1 LGNDDNAP
9 MNKVLGG
16 DMPAAMWRDFV
27 ERAGPLV
34 SKPTAAQRTMSVNAS
49 RSQTPIAG
57 KQSLRGTPEVLVTR
71 LWNGTL
77 QFDGTWIVEADT
89 TSDQIRDELT
99 PCLSEGDA
107 VLVVGAGIEAAW
119 AGFEPADCDWLVEHF

>member
-1 LGNDDNAP
+1 
-9 MNKVLGG
+9 
-16 DMPAAMWRDFV
+16 
-27 ERAGPLV
+27 
-34 SKPTAAQRTMSVNAS
+34 MSVYIVCHLERENTP
-49 RSQTPIAG
+49 RGHHTREELSQRI
-57 KQSLRGTPEVLVTR
+57 TR